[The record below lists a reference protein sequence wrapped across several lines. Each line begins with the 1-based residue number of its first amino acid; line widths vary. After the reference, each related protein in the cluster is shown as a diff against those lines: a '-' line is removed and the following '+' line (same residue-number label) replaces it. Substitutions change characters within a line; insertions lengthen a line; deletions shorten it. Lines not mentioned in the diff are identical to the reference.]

1 MKRLLTLTSALAA
14 LVSSKAALAEYGL
27 NMTQGITEVS
37 QDIYDLHMM
46 VFWVC
51 VVIGVVVFG
60 AMFYAIIVH
69 RKSKGHKAAHFHES
83 TLVEFIWTG
92 VPIVILV
99 LMAIPASKTLIE
111 IEVLDK
117 ADMTIKVTG
126 HQWKWQYDYPEEGI
140 GFISNLSQS
149 SKDAIDDRKKG
160 SDAKREALDAD
171 GDTYLLSVDNHLVV
185 PVDTT
190 IRFLITSNDVI
201 HNWWVPAFAVKQD
214 ANPGFINDAWAKPTV
229 IGTYRGQCAE
239 LCGKEHGFM
248 PIVVDVV
255 SKADYAAWV
264 AEQQGAAAAAAEAA
278 TQQWSED
285 DLMAQ
290 GETLYNTN
298 CAGCHMTDGSGGY
311 GPAIKGSS
319 ISNGNDAD
327 EHLNIVI
334 NGKNGMPSFKML
346 GDSDLAAVITY
357 ERRAFGNTGS
367 VVQPSDVTSAR

>member
-1 MKRLLTLTSALAA
+1 MKRLLTLTSALVA

-37 QDIYDLHMM
+37 KDIYDLHMM

-51 VVIGVVVFG
+51 VVIGIVVFG
-60 AMFYAIIVH
+60 AMFYSIIAH
-69 RKSKGHKAAHFHES
+69 RKSTGHKAAHFHES
-83 TLVEFIWTG
+83 TMVEFIWTG
-92 VPIVILV
+92 VPILILIA
-99 LMAIPASKTLIE
+99 MAIPASKTLID

-126 HQWKWQYDYPEEGI
+126 HQWKWQYDYPVEGI
-140 GFISNLSQS
+140 SFISNLAQS
-149 SKDAIDDRKKG
+149 SKDAINDRAEG
-160 SDAKREALDAD
+160 SSEKREALDAS

-278 TQQWSED
+278 TQQWSEE

>member
-1 MKRLLTLTSALAA
+1 MKRILTLTSTLVA
-14 LVSSKAALAEYGL
+14 LVVYKDEMAKYEL
-27 NMTQGITEVS
+27 NMTKGITEVS
-37 QDIYDLHMM
+37 KDICDLHMM

-60 AMFYAIIVH
+60 VMFYAIIAH
-69 RKSKGHKAAHFHES
+69 RKSKGHKAVHFHES
-83 TLVEFIWTG
+83 TTIEFIWTG
-92 VPIVILV
+92 IPILILIA
-99 LMAIPASKTLIE
+99 MAIPASKTLID

-140 GFISNLSQS
+140 SFIANLSQS
-149 SKDAIDDRKKG
+149 SKDVINGTPAE
-160 SDAKREALDAD
+160 REAVDN
-171 GDTYLLSVDNHLVV
+171 YLLSVDNHLVI

-190 IRFLITSNDVI
+190 VRFLITSNDVI
-201 HNWWVPAFAVKQD
+201 HSWWVPAFAVKQD
-214 ANPGFINDAWAKPTV
+214 ANPGFINDAWAKPTE

-239 LCGKEHGFM
+239 LCGKDHGFM

-264 AEQQGAAAAAAEAA
+264 AEQQSAAAAAAAAA
-278 TQQWSED
+278 TQTWSED

-298 CAGCHMTDGSGGY
+298 CAGCHMTDGGGGY

-319 ISNGNDAD
+319 IANGDAAG
-327 EHLNIVI
+327 HLNIVI

-346 GDSDLAAVITY
+346 GDTDLAAVITY